1 MTALEIVLLLI
12 GIICVAVS
20 FIFFMKIDGPENV
33 QSVNVSLSDKQ
44 KEAIKGQ
51 ISAVF
56 KEQTDELT
64 RNIEVNTRDAL
75 EHLSNEKIKELSE
88 YSDTVLADINKNHT
102 EVMFLYDML
111 NEKNKEVHNNIRD
124 MQIATEAAKEVMAQQ
139 NEAVQAQMLS
149 EAQEKPVLEPSADTA
164 AKPKTTK
171 KPSAKTTASKTSTAS
186 ATAKTSSGTRKRTTK
201 PKTEEAEA
209 AAVKEAQSAVDEQPV
224 TEQLKADAGNA
235 AESLSDDKKA
245 EKPISNENKKD
256 AVLSLYNEGKSNVEI
271 AKTLGIGVGEVKLV
285 IDLFKGIK

>member
-20 FIFFMKIDGPENV
+20 FIFFMRLDGPENV

-51 ISAVF
+51 ISSVF

-64 RNIEVNTRDAL
+64 RNVEVNAKDAL

-88 YSDTVLADINKNHT
+88 YSDTVLAEINKNHT

-111 NEKNKEVHNNIRD
+111 NEKSKEVHNNIRD
-124 MQIATEAAKEVMAQQ
+124 LNLAAEAVQEAMTQQ
-139 NEAVQAQMLS
+139 NEAIS
-149 EAQEKPVLEPSADTA
+149 KKTEAEA
-164 AKPKTTK
+164 AENAVKEEQDAKESKPKTTK
-171 KPSAKTTASKTSTAS
+171 RTTASKTTASKAAAKSTAV
-186 ATAKTSSGTRKRTTK
+186 TRKRTTK
-201 PKTEEAEA
+201 PKSADADDVKENVSQSESIEKPVSGTVQETVE
-209 AAVKEAQSAVDEQPV
+209 KEAQVDNEKQ
-224 TEQLKADAGNA
+224 
-235 AESLSDDKKA
+235 
-245 EKPISNENKKD
+245 EKPVSNENKKE
-256 AVLSLYNEGKSNVEI
+256 AVLSLYNDGRSVVEI

-285 IDLFKGIK
+285 LDLFKGIK

>member
-20 FIFFMKIDGPENV
+20 FIFFMRFDGPENV

-51 ISAVF
+51 LSSVF

-64 RNIEVNTRDAL
+64 RNVEVNTKDAL

-88 YSDTVLADINKNHT
+88 YSDTVLAEINKNHT

-111 NEKNKEVHNNIRD
+111 NEKSKEVHNNIRD
-124 MQIATEAAKEVMAQQ
+124 LNLAAEAVQEAMTQQ
-139 NEAVQAQMLS
+139 NEAIS
-149 EAQEKPVLEPSADTA
+149 KKTEAEA
-164 AKPKTTK
+164 AENAVKEEQDAKESKPKTTK
-171 KPSAKTTASKTSTAS
+171 RTTASKTTASKAAAKSTAV
-186 ATAKTSSGTRKRTTK
+186 TRKRTTK
-201 PKTEEAEA
+201 PKSADADDVKENVSQSESIEKPVSGTVQETVE
-209 AAVKEAQSAVDEQPV
+209 KEAQVDNEKQ
-224 TEQLKADAGNA
+224 
-235 AESLSDDKKA
+235 
-245 EKPISNENKKD
+245 EKPVSNENKKE
-256 AVLSLYNEGKSNVEI
+256 AVLSLYNDGRSVVEI

-285 IDLFKGIK
+285 LDLFKGIK

>member
-20 FIFFMKIDGPENV
+20 FIFFMRFDGPENV

-51 ISAVF
+51 ISSVF

-64 RNIEVNTRDAL
+64 RNVEVNTKDAL

-88 YSDTVLADINKNHT
+88 YSDTVLAEINKNHT

-111 NEKNKEVHNNIRD
+111 NEKSKEVHNNIRD
-124 MQIATEAAKEVMAQQ
+124 LNLAAEAVQEAMTQQ
-139 NEAVQAQMLS
+139 NEAIS
-149 EAQEKPVLEPSADTA
+149 KKTEAEA
-164 AKPKTTK
+164 AENAVKEEQDAKESKPKTTK
-171 KPSAKTTASKTSTAS
+171 RTTASKTTASKAAAKSTAV
-186 ATAKTSSGTRKRTTK
+186 TRKRTTK
-201 PKTEEAEA
+201 PKSADADDVKENVSQRESIEKPVSGTVQETVE
-209 AAVKEAQSAVDEQPV
+209 KEAQVDNEKQ
-224 TEQLKADAGNA
+224 
-235 AESLSDDKKA
+235 
-245 EKPISNENKKD
+245 EKPVSNENKKE
-256 AVLSLYNEGKSNVEI
+256 AVLSLYNDGRSVVEI

-285 IDLFKGIK
+285 LDLFKGIK

>member
-12 GIICVAVS
+12 GIICVAAS
-20 FIFFMKIDGPENV
+20 FIFFMRLDGPENV

-51 ISAVF
+51 ILAVF

-64 RNIEVNTRDAL
+64 RNVESNTRDAL
-75 EHLSNEKIKELSE
+75 EHLSNEKIKELSD
-88 YSDTVLADINKNHT
+88 YSDTVIADINKNHT

-111 NEKNKEVHNNIRD
+111 NEKSKEVHNNIRD
-124 MQIATEAAKEVMAQQ
+124 LNLATEAA
-139 NEAVQAQMLS
+139 NEAMARQESAAVQQAEAELAAAVDS
-149 EAQEKPVLEPSADTA
+149 EAQAEE
-164 AKPKTTK
+164 AKPKTAK
-171 KPSAKTTASKTSTAS
+171 KTTASKTASTKTTASKTAAKSTA
-186 ATAKTSSGTRKRTTK
+186 KTRKRTTK
-201 PKTEEAEA
+201 PKAADTADTADIPTQTTDGEAPSADVTQTVEPTVTSDTE
-209 AAVKEAQSAVDEQPV
+209 KQD
-224 TEQLKADAGNA
+224 
-235 AESLSDDKKA
+235 
-245 EKPISNENKKD
+245 KPISNENKRE

>member
-20 FIFFMKIDGPENV
+20 FIFFMRLDGPENV

-51 ISAVF
+51 ISSVF

-64 RNIEVNTRDAL
+64 RNVEVNTKDAL

-88 YSDTVLADINKNHT
+88 YSDTVLAEINKNHT

-111 NEKNKEVHNNIRD
+111 NEKSKEVHNNIRD
-124 MQIATEAAKEVMAQQ
+124 LNLAAEAVQEAVAQQ
-139 NEAVQAQMLS
+139 NEAVSKKA
-149 EAQEKPVLEPSADTA
+149 EAEA
-164 AKPKTTK
+164 AENAVKEEQDAKESKPKTTK
-171 KPSAKTTASKTSTAS
+171 RTTASKTTTSKAAAKSTA
-186 ATAKTSSGTRKRTTK
+186 GTRKKTTK
-201 PKTEEAEA
+201 TKSADADDVKENVSQSESIEKPASGTVQG
-209 AAVKEAQSAVDEQPV
+209 AVEKEAQVDNEKQ
-224 TEQLKADAGNA
+224 
-235 AESLSDDKKA
+235 
-245 EKPISNENKKD
+245 EKPVSNENKKE
-256 AVLSLYNEGKSNVEI
+256 AVLSLYNDGRSVVEI

-285 IDLFKGIK
+285 LDLFKGIK

>member
-20 FIFFMKIDGPENV
+20 FIFFMKLDGPESV

-64 RNIEVNTRDAL
+64 SNVESSTRDAL

-88 YSDTVLADINKNHT
+88 YSDTVLAEINKNHT

-111 NEKNKEVHNNIRD
+111 NEKSKEVHNNIRD
-124 MQIATEAAKEVMAQQ
+124 LNLATEAANEVMARQ
-139 NEAVQAQMLS
+139 ESAAVQQA
-149 EAQEKPVLEPSADTA
+149 EAELAAAVDGEVQEKS
-164 AKPKTTK
+164 AKPKTVK
-171 KPSAKTTASKTSTAS
+171 KTTAAKSTKTTEPKTATKSST
-186 ATAKTSSGTRKRTTK
+186 TRKRTTK
-201 PKTEEAEA
+201 LKTAGTA
-209 AAVKEAQSAVDEQPV
+209 DVAGIPV
-224 TEQLKADAGNA
+224 QTADGELPGADVEQLVEQAINENETEKPD
-235 AESLSDDKKA
+235 
-245 EKPISNENKKD
+245 KPISNENKKE

-285 IDLFKGIK
+285 LDLFKGIK

>member
-20 FIFFMKIDGPENV
+20 FIFFMRLDGPENV

-51 ISAVF
+51 ISSVF

-64 RNIEVNTRDAL
+64 RNVEVNAKDAL

-88 YSDTVLADINKNHT
+88 YSDTVLAEINKNHT

-111 NEKNKEVHNNIRD
+111 NEKSKEVHNNIRD
-124 MQIATEAAKEVMAQQ
+124 LNLAAEAVQEAVAQQ
-139 NEAVQAQMLS
+139 NEAVS
-149 EAQEKPVLEPSADTA
+149 KKTEADA
-164 AKPKTTK
+164 AENAVKEEQDAKESKPKTTK
-171 KPSAKTTASKTSTAS
+171 RTTASKTTASKAAAKSTA
-186 ATAKTSSGTRKRTTK
+186 GTRKRTTK
-201 PKTEEAEA
+201 PKSADADDVKEKVSQSGSIEKPASGTVQG
-209 AAVKEAQSAVDEQPV
+209 AVEKEAQVDDEKQ
-224 TEQLKADAGNA
+224 
-235 AESLSDDKKA
+235 
-245 EKPISNENKKD
+245 EKPVSNENKKE
-256 AVLSLYNEGKSNVEI
+256 AVLSLYNDGRSVVEI

-285 IDLFKGIK
+285 LDLFKGIK

>member
-20 FIFFMKIDGPENV
+20 FIFFMRFDGPENV

-51 ISAVF
+51 ISSVF

-64 RNIEVNTRDAL
+64 RNVEVNTKDAL

-88 YSDTVLADINKNHT
+88 YSDTVLAEINKNHT

-111 NEKNKEVHNNIRD
+111 NEKSKEVHNNIRD
-124 MQIATEAAKEVMAQQ
+124 LNLAAEAVQEAMTQQ
-139 NEAVQAQMLS
+139 NEAVS
-149 EAQEKPVLEPSADTA
+149 KKTEAEA
-164 AKPKTTK
+164 AENAVKEEQDAKESKPKTTK
-171 KPSAKTTASKTSTAS
+171 RTTASKTTASKAAAKSTAV
-186 ATAKTSSGTRKRTTK
+186 TRKRTTK
-201 PKTEEAEA
+201 PKSADADDVKENVSQSESIEKPVSGTVQETVE
-209 AAVKEAQSAVDEQPV
+209 KEAQVDNEKQ
-224 TEQLKADAGNA
+224 
-235 AESLSDDKKA
+235 
-245 EKPISNENKKD
+245 EKPVSNENKKE
-256 AVLSLYNEGKSNVEI
+256 AVLSLYNDGRSVVEI

-285 IDLFKGIK
+285 LDLFKGIK

>member
-20 FIFFMKIDGPENV
+20 FIFFMRLDGPENV

-51 ISAVF
+51 ISSVF

-64 RNIEVNTRDAL
+64 RNVEVNTKDAL

-88 YSDTVLADINKNHT
+88 YSDTVLAEINKNHT

-111 NEKNKEVHNNIRD
+111 NEKSKEVHNNIRD
-124 MQIATEAAKEVMAQQ
+124 LNLAAEAVQEAVAQQ
-139 NEAVQAQMLS
+139 NEAVSKKA
-149 EAQEKPVLEPSADTA
+149 EAEA
-164 AKPKTTK
+164 AENAVKEEQDAKESKPKTTK
-171 KPSAKTTASKTSTAS
+171 RTTASKTTTSKTAAKSTA
-186 ATAKTSSGTRKRTTK
+186 GTRKKTTK
-201 PKTEEAEA
+201 PKSADADDVKENVSQSESIEKPASGTVQG
-209 AAVKEAQSAVDEQPV
+209 AVEKEAQVDNEKQ
-224 TEQLKADAGNA
+224 
-235 AESLSDDKKA
+235 
-245 EKPISNENKKD
+245 EKPVSNENKKE
-256 AVLSLYNEGKSNVEI
+256 AVLSLYNDGRSVVEI

-285 IDLFKGIK
+285 LDLFKGIK

>member
-20 FIFFMKIDGPENV
+20 FIFFMRFDGPENV

-51 ISAVF
+51 ISSVF

-64 RNIEVNTRDAL
+64 RNVEVNTKDAL

-88 YSDTVLADINKNHT
+88 YSDTVLAEINKNHT

-111 NEKNKEVHNNIRD
+111 NEKSKEVHNNIRD
-124 MQIATEAAKEVMAQQ
+124 LNLAAEAVQEAMTQQ
-139 NEAVQAQMLS
+139 NEAVS
-149 EAQEKPVLEPSADTA
+149 KKTEAEA
-164 AKPKTTK
+164 AENAVKEEQDAKESKPKTTK
-171 KPSAKTTASKTSTAS
+171 RTTASKTTASKAAAKSTPV
-186 ATAKTSSGTRKRTTK
+186 TRKRTTK
-201 PKTEEAEA
+201 PKSADADDVKENVSQSESIEKPVSGTVQETVE
-209 AAVKEAQSAVDEQPV
+209 KEAQVDNEKQ
-224 TEQLKADAGNA
+224 
-235 AESLSDDKKA
+235 
-245 EKPISNENKKD
+245 EKPVSNENKKE
-256 AVLSLYNEGKSNVEI
+256 AVLSLYNDGRSVVEI

-285 IDLFKGIK
+285 LDLFKGIK

>member
-20 FIFFMKIDGPENV
+20 FIFFMRFDGPENV

-51 ISAVF
+51 ISSVF

-64 RNIEVNTRDAL
+64 RNVEVNTKDAL

-88 YSDTVLADINKNHT
+88 YSDTVLAEINKNHT

-111 NEKNKEVHNNIRD
+111 NEKSKEVHNNIRD
-124 MQIATEAAKEVMAQQ
+124 LNLAAEAVQEAMTQQ
-139 NEAVQAQMLS
+139 NEAIS
-149 EAQEKPVLEPSADTA
+149 KKTEAEA
-164 AKPKTTK
+164 AENAVKEEQDAKESKPKTTK
-171 KPSAKTTASKTSTAS
+171 RTTASKTTASKAAAKSTAV
-186 ATAKTSSGTRKRTTK
+186 TRKRTTK
-201 PKTEEAEA
+201 PKSADADDVKEDVSQSESIEKPVSGTVQETVE
-209 AAVKEAQSAVDEQPV
+209 KEAQVDNEKQ
-224 TEQLKADAGNA
+224 
-235 AESLSDDKKA
+235 
-245 EKPISNENKKD
+245 EKPVSNENKKE
-256 AVLSLYNEGKSNVEI
+256 AVLSLYNDGRSVVEI

-285 IDLFKGIK
+285 LDLFKGIK

>member
-20 FIFFMKIDGPENV
+20 FIFFMRFDGPENV

-51 ISAVF
+51 ISSVF

-64 RNIEVNTRDAL
+64 RNVEVNTKDAL

-88 YSDTVLADINKNHT
+88 YSDTVLAEINKNHT

-111 NEKNKEVHNNIRD
+111 NEKSKEVHNNIRD
-124 MQIATEAAKEVMAQQ
+124 LNLAAEAVQEAMTQQ
-139 NEAVQAQMLS
+139 NEAIS
-149 EAQEKPVLEPSADTA
+149 KKTEAEA
-164 AKPKTTK
+164 AENAAKEEQDAKESKPKTTK
-171 KPSAKTTASKTSTAS
+171 RTTASKTTASKAAAKSTAV
-186 ATAKTSSGTRKRTTK
+186 TRKRTTK
-201 PKTEEAEA
+201 PKSADADDVKENVSQSESIEKPVSGTVQETVE
-209 AAVKEAQSAVDEQPV
+209 KEAQVDNEKQ
-224 TEQLKADAGNA
+224 
-235 AESLSDDKKA
+235 
-245 EKPISNENKKD
+245 EKPVSNENKKE
-256 AVLSLYNEGKSNVEI
+256 AVLSLYNDGRSVVEI

-285 IDLFKGIK
+285 LDLFKGIK

>member
-20 FIFFMKIDGPENV
+20 FIFFMRFDGPENV

-51 ISAVF
+51 ISSVF

-64 RNIEVNTRDAL
+64 RNVEVNTKDAL

-88 YSDTVLADINKNHT
+88 YSDTVLAEINKNHT

-111 NEKNKEVHNNIRD
+111 NEKSKEVHNNIRD
-124 MQIATEAAKEVMAQQ
+124 LNLAAEAVQEAMTQQ
-139 NEAVQAQMLS
+139 NEAIS
-149 EAQEKPVLEPSADTA
+149 KKTEAEA
-164 AKPKTTK
+164 AENAVKEEQDAKESKPKTTK
-171 KPSAKTTASKTSTAS
+171 RTTASKTTASKAAAKSTAV
-186 ATAKTSSGTRKRTTK
+186 TRKRTTK
-201 PKTEEAEA
+201 PKSADADDVKENVSQSESIEKPVSGTVQETVE
-209 AAVKEAQSAVDEQPV
+209 KEAQVDNEKQ
-224 TEQLKADAGNA
+224 
-235 AESLSDDKKA
+235 
-245 EKPISNENKKD
+245 EKPVSNENKKE
-256 AVLSLYNEGKSNVEI
+256 AVLSLYNAGRSVVEI

-285 IDLFKGIK
+285 LDLFKGIK

>member
-20 FIFFMKIDGPENV
+20 FIFFMRFDGPENV

-51 ISAVF
+51 ISSVF

-64 RNIEVNTRDAL
+64 RNVEVNTKDAL

-88 YSDTVLADINKNHT
+88 YSDTVLAEINKNHT

-111 NEKNKEVHNNIRD
+111 NEKSKEVHNNIRD
-124 MQIATEAAKEVMAQQ
+124 LNLAAEAVQEAMTQQ
-139 NEAVQAQMLS
+139 NEAIS
-149 EAQEKPVLEPSADTA
+149 KKTEAKA
-164 AKPKTTK
+164 AENAVKEEQDAKESKPKTTK
-171 KPSAKTTASKTSTAS
+171 RTTASKTTASKAAAKSTAV
-186 ATAKTSSGTRKRTTK
+186 TRKRTTK
-201 PKTEEAEA
+201 PKSADADDVKENVSQSESIEKPVSGTVQETVE
-209 AAVKEAQSAVDEQPV
+209 KEAQVDNEKQ
-224 TEQLKADAGNA
+224 
-235 AESLSDDKKA
+235 
-245 EKPISNENKKD
+245 EKPVSNENKKE
-256 AVLSLYNEGKSNVEI
+256 AVLSLYNDGRSVVEI

-285 IDLFKGIK
+285 LDLFKGIK

>member
-44 KEAIKGQ
+44 REAIKGQ

-139 NEAVQAQMLS
+139 NEA
-149 EAQEKPVLEPSADTA
+149 AQEQKVSEVQEKSVQETADDA
-164 AKPKTTK
+164 VIKPKTAG
-171 KPSAKTTASKTSTAS
+171 KPSAKITASKTSTAS
-186 ATAKTSSGTRKRTTK
+186 AKAKNSSGTRKRTTK
-201 PKTEEAEA
+201 PKTEDGEA
-209 AAVKEAQSAVDEQPV
+209 AVVKETQSAVVEQPADEQV
-224 TEQLKADAGNA
+224 MTAAGNA
-235 AESLSDDKKA
+235 SETLADDKKA
-245 EKPISNENKKD
+245 EKPISNENKKE

>member
-20 FIFFMKIDGPENV
+20 FIFFMRFDGPENV

-51 ISAVF
+51 ISSVF

-64 RNIEVNTRDAL
+64 RNVEVNTKDAL

-88 YSDTVLADINKNHT
+88 YSDTVLAEINKNHT

-111 NEKNKEVHNNIRD
+111 NEKSKEVHNNIRD
-124 MQIATEAAKEVMAQQ
+124 LNLAAEAVQEAMTQQ
-139 NEAVQAQMLS
+139 NEAIS
-149 EAQEKPVLEPSADTA
+149 KKTEAEA
-164 AKPKTTK
+164 AENAVKEEQDAKESKPKTTK
-171 KPSAKTTASKTSTAS
+171 RTTASKTTASKAAAKSTAV
-186 ATAKTSSGTRKRTTK
+186 TRKRTTK
-201 PKTEEAEA
+201 PKSADADDVKENVSQSESIEKPVSGTVQETVE
-209 AAVKEAQSAVDEQPV
+209 KEAQVDNEKQ
-224 TEQLKADAGNA
+224 
-235 AESLSDDKKA
+235 
-245 EKPISNENKKD
+245 EKPVSNENKKE
-256 AVLSLYNEGKSNVEI
+256 AVLSLYNDGRSVVEI

-285 IDLFKGIK
+285 LDLFKGIK

>member
-20 FIFFMKIDGPENV
+20 FIFFMRLDGPENV

-51 ISAVF
+51 ISSVF

-64 RNIEVNTRDAL
+64 RNVEVNTKDAL

-88 YSDTVLADINKNHT
+88 YSDTVLAEINKNHT

-111 NEKNKEVHNNIRD
+111 NEKSKEVHNNIRD
-124 MQIATEAAKEVMAQQ
+124 LNLAAEAVQEAMTQQ
-139 NEAVQAQMLS
+139 NEAIS
-149 EAQEKPVLEPSADTA
+149 KKTEAEA
-164 AKPKTTK
+164 AENAVKEEQDAKESKPKTTK
-171 KPSAKTTASKTSTAS
+171 RTTASKTTASKAAAKSTAV
-186 ATAKTSSGTRKRTTK
+186 TRKRTTK
-201 PKTEEAEA
+201 PKSADADDVKENVSQSESIEKPVSGTVQETVE
-209 AAVKEAQSAVDEQPV
+209 KEAQVDNEKQ
-224 TEQLKADAGNA
+224 
-235 AESLSDDKKA
+235 
-245 EKPISNENKKD
+245 EKPVSNENKKE
-256 AVLSLYNEGKSNVEI
+256 AVLSLYNDGRSVVEI

-285 IDLFKGIK
+285 LDLFKGIK

>member
-20 FIFFMKIDGPENV
+20 FIFFMRFDGPENV

-51 ISAVF
+51 ISSVF

-64 RNIEVNTRDAL
+64 RNVEVNTKDAL

-88 YSDTVLADINKNHT
+88 YSDTVLAEINKNHT

-111 NEKNKEVHNNIRD
+111 NEKSKEVHNNIRD
-124 MQIATEAAKEVMAQQ
+124 LNLAAEAVQEAMTQQ
-139 NEAVQAQMLS
+139 NEAIS
-149 EAQEKPVLEPSADTA
+149 KKTEAEA
-164 AKPKTTK
+164 AENAVKEEQDAKKSKPKTTK
-171 KPSAKTTASKTSTAS
+171 RTTASKTTASKAAAKSTAV
-186 ATAKTSSGTRKRTTK
+186 TRKRTTK
-201 PKTEEAEA
+201 PKSADADDVKENVSQRESIEKPVSGTVQETVE
-209 AAVKEAQSAVDEQPV
+209 KEAQVDNEKQ
-224 TEQLKADAGNA
+224 
-235 AESLSDDKKA
+235 
-245 EKPISNENKKD
+245 EKPVSNENKKE
-256 AVLSLYNEGKSNVEI
+256 AVLSLYNDGRSVVEI

-285 IDLFKGIK
+285 LDLFKGIK

>member
-20 FIFFMKIDGPENV
+20 FIFFMRLDGPENV

-51 ISAVF
+51 ISSVF

-64 RNIEVNTRDAL
+64 RNVEVNAKDAL

-88 YSDTVLADINKNHT
+88 YSDTVLAEINKNHT

-111 NEKNKEVHNNIRD
+111 NEKSKEVHNNIRD
-124 MQIATEAAKEVMAQQ
+124 LNLAAEAVQEAVAQQ
-139 NEAVQAQMLS
+139 NEAVS
-149 EAQEKPVLEPSADTA
+149 KKTEAEA
-164 AKPKTTK
+164 AENAVKEEQDAKESKPKTTK
-171 KPSAKTTASKTSTAS
+171 RTTASKTTASKAAAKSTA
-186 ATAKTSSGTRKRTTK
+186 GTRKRTTK
-201 PKTEEAEA
+201 PKSEDAEDVKENVSQSGSIEKPA
-209 AAVKEAQSAVDEQPV
+209 SGTVQGAVEKEAQVDDEKQ
-224 TEQLKADAGNA
+224 
-235 AESLSDDKKA
+235 
-245 EKPISNENKKD
+245 EKPVSNENKKE
-256 AVLSLYNEGKSNVEI
+256 AVLSLYNDGRSVVEI

-285 IDLFKGIK
+285 LDLFKGIK

>member
-164 AKPKTTK
+164 AK
-171 KPSAKTTASKTSTAS
+171 
-186 ATAKTSSGTRKRTTK
+186 TSSGTRKRTTK

-224 TEQLKADAGNA
+224 AEQLKADAGNA

>member
-20 FIFFMKIDGPENV
+20 FIFFMRLDGPENV

-51 ISAVF
+51 ISSVF

-64 RNIEVNTRDAL
+64 RNVEVNTKDAL

-88 YSDTVLADINKNHT
+88 YSDTVLAEINKNHT

-111 NEKNKEVHNNIRD
+111 NEKSKEVHNNIRD
-124 MQIATEAAKEVMAQQ
+124 LNLAAEAVQEAVAQQ
-139 NEAVQAQMLS
+139 NEAVS
-149 EAQEKPVLEPSADTA
+149 KKTEAEA
-164 AKPKTTK
+164 AENAVKEEQDAKESKPKTTK
-171 KPSAKTTASKTSTAS
+171 RTTASKTTASKAAAKSTA
-186 ATAKTSSGTRKRTTK
+186 GTRKKTTK
-201 PKTEEAEA
+201 PKSADADDVKENVSQSESIEKPASGTVQG
-209 AAVKEAQSAVDEQPV
+209 AVEKEAQVDNEKQ
-224 TEQLKADAGNA
+224 
-235 AESLSDDKKA
+235 
-245 EKPISNENKKD
+245 EKPVSNENKKE
-256 AVLSLYNEGKSNVEI
+256 AVLSLYNDGRSVVEI

-285 IDLFKGIK
+285 LDLFKGIK

>member
-20 FIFFMKIDGPENV
+20 FIFFMRFDGPENV

-51 ISAVF
+51 ISSVF

-64 RNIEVNTRDAL
+64 RNVEVITKDAL

-88 YSDTVLADINKNHT
+88 YSDTVLAEINKNHT

-111 NEKNKEVHNNIRD
+111 NEKSKEVHNNIRD
-124 MQIATEAAKEVMAQQ
+124 LNLAAEAVQEAMTQQ
-139 NEAVQAQMLS
+139 NEAIS
-149 EAQEKPVLEPSADTA
+149 KKTEAEA
-164 AKPKTTK
+164 AENAVKEEQDAKKSKPKTTK
-171 KPSAKTTASKTSTAS
+171 RTTASKTTASKAAAKSTAV
-186 ATAKTSSGTRKRTTK
+186 TRKRTTK
-201 PKTEEAEA
+201 PKSADADDVKENVSQRESIEKPVSGTVQETVE
-209 AAVKEAQSAVDEQPV
+209 KEAQVDNEKQ
-224 TEQLKADAGNA
+224 
-235 AESLSDDKKA
+235 
-245 EKPISNENKKD
+245 EKPVSNENKKE
-256 AVLSLYNEGKSNVEI
+256 AVLSLYNDGRSVVEI

-285 IDLFKGIK
+285 LDLFKGIK

>member
-20 FIFFMKIDGPENV
+20 FIFFMKLDGPESV

-64 RNIEVNTRDAL
+64 SNIEGSTRDAL

-88 YSDTVLADINKNHT
+88 YSDTVLAEINKNHT

-111 NEKNKEVHNNIRD
+111 NEKSKEVHNNIRD
-124 MQIATEAAKEVMAQQ
+124 LNLATEAA
-139 NEAVQAQMLS
+139 NEAIAHQESAAVQRA
-149 EAQEKPVLEPSADTA
+149 EAEMIAAVDGEVQDES
-164 AKPKTTK
+164 AKPKTVK
-171 KPSAKTTASKTSTAS
+171 KTTAAKSIKTTESKTAAKSPAKTAS
-186 ATAKTSSGTRKRTTK
+186 TTRKRTTK
-201 PKTEEAEA
+201 PKAVDTDASTDLSVQPADTEE
-209 AAVKEAQSAVDEQPV
+209 VN
-224 TEQLKADAGNA
+224 ADAVQNVEPA
-235 AESLSDDKKA
+235 ITENDNEKTD
-245 EKPISNENKKD
+245 KPISNENKKE

-285 IDLFKGIK
+285 LDLFKGIK

>member
-20 FIFFMKIDGPENV
+20 FIFFMRFDGPENV

-51 ISAVF
+51 ISSVF

-64 RNIEVNTRDAL
+64 RNVEVNTKDAL

-88 YSDTVLADINKNHT
+88 YSDTVLAEINKNHT

-111 NEKNKEVHNNIRD
+111 NEKSKEVHNNIRD
-124 MQIATEAAKEVMAQQ
+124 LNLAAEAVQEAMTQQ
-139 NEAVQAQMLS
+139 NEAIS
-149 EAQEKPVLEPSADTA
+149 KKTEAEA
-164 AKPKTTK
+164 AENAVKEEQDAKESKPKTTK
-171 KPSAKTTASKTSTAS
+171 RTTASKTTASKAAAKSTAV
-186 ATAKTSSGTRKRTTK
+186 TRKRTTK
-201 PKTEEAEA
+201 PKSADADDVKENVSQGESIEKPVSGTVQETVE
-209 AAVKEAQSAVDEQPV
+209 KEAQVDNEKQ
-224 TEQLKADAGNA
+224 
-235 AESLSDDKKA
+235 
-245 EKPISNENKKD
+245 EKPVSNENKKE
-256 AVLSLYNEGKSNVEI
+256 AVLSLYNDGRSVVEI

-285 IDLFKGIK
+285 LDLFKGIK

>member
-20 FIFFMKIDGPENV
+20 FIFFMRFDGPENV

-51 ISAVF
+51 ISSVL

-64 RNIEVNTRDAL
+64 RNVEVNTKDAL

-88 YSDTVLADINKNHT
+88 YSDTVLAEINKNHT

-111 NEKNKEVHNNIRD
+111 NEKSKEVHNNIRD
-124 MQIATEAAKEVMAQQ
+124 LNLAAEAVQEAMTQQ
-139 NEAVQAQMLS
+139 NEAVS
-149 EAQEKPVLEPSADTA
+149 KKTEAEA
-164 AKPKTTK
+164 AENAVKEEQDAKESKPKTTK
-171 KPSAKTTASKTSTAS
+171 RTTASKTTASKAAAKSTAV
-186 ATAKTSSGTRKRTTK
+186 TRKRTTK
-201 PKTEEAEA
+201 PKSADADDVKENVSQSESIEKPVSGTVQETVE
-209 AAVKEAQSAVDEQPV
+209 KEAQVDNEKQ
-224 TEQLKADAGNA
+224 
-235 AESLSDDKKA
+235 
-245 EKPISNENKKD
+245 EKPVSNENKKE
-256 AVLSLYNEGKSNVEI
+256 AVLSLYNDGRSVVEI

-285 IDLFKGIK
+285 LDLFKGIK

>member
-20 FIFFMKIDGPENV
+20 FIFFMKLDGPESV

-64 RNIEVNTRDAL
+64 SNVESSTRDAL

-88 YSDTVLADINKNHT
+88 YSDTVLAEINKNHT

-111 NEKNKEVHNNIRD
+111 NEKSKEVHNNIRD
-124 MQIATEAAKEVMAQQ
+124 LNLATEAANEVMARQ
-139 NEAVQAQMLS
+139 ESAAVQQA
-149 EAQEKPVLEPSADTA
+149 EAELAAAVDGEVQEKS
-164 AKPKTTK
+164 AKPKTVK
-171 KPSAKTTASKTSTAS
+171 KTTAAKSTKTTEPKTATKSST
-186 ATAKTSSGTRKRTTK
+186 TRKRTTK
-201 PKTEEAEA
+201 LKTAGTADVAGIPVQTADGELPGAD
-209 AAVKEAQSAVDEQPV
+209 VEQPV
-224 TEQLKADAGNA
+224 EQAINENETEKPD
-235 AESLSDDKKA
+235 
-245 EKPISNENKKD
+245 KPISNENKKE

-285 IDLFKGIK
+285 LDLFKGIK

>member
-20 FIFFMKIDGPENV
+20 FIFFMKIDGSENV

-44 KEAIKGQ
+44 REAIKGQ

-139 NEAVQAQMLS
+139 NEA
-149 EAQEKPVLEPSADTA
+149 AQEQKVSEVQEKSDDAVI
-164 AKPKTTK
+164 KPKTAG
-171 KPSAKTTASKTSTAS
+171 KPSAKITASKTSTAS
-186 ATAKTSSGTRKRTTK
+186 AKAKNSSGTRKRTTK
-201 PKTEEAEA
+201 PKTEDGEA
-209 AAVKEAQSAVDEQPV
+209 AVVKETQSAVVEQPADEQV
-224 TEQLKADAGNA
+224 MTAAGNA
-235 AESLSDDKKA
+235 SETLADDKKA
-245 EKPISNENKKD
+245 EKPISNENKKE

>member
-44 KEAIKGQ
+44 REAIKGQ

-139 NEAVQAQMLS
+139 NEA
-149 EAQEKPVLEPSADTA
+149 AQEQKVSE
-164 AKPKTTK
+164 
-171 KPSAKTTASKTSTAS
+171 
-186 ATAKTSSGTRKRTTK
+186 
-201 PKTEEAEA
+201 
-209 AAVKEAQSAVDEQPV
+209 VQ
-224 TEQLKADAGNA
+224 
-235 AESLSDDKKA
+235 
-245 EKPISNENKKD
+245 EKSVQER
-256 AVLSLYNEGKSNVEI
+256 LMMR
-271 AKTLGIGVGEVKLV
+271 
-285 IDLFKGIK
+285 

>member
-20 FIFFMKIDGPENV
+20 FIFFMRFDGPENV

-51 ISAVF
+51 ISSVF

-64 RNIEVNTRDAL
+64 RNVEVNTKDAL

-88 YSDTVLADINKNHT
+88 YSDTVLAEINKNHT

-111 NEKNKEVHNNIRD
+111 NEKSKEVHNNIRD
-124 MQIATEAAKEVMAQQ
+124 LNLAAEVVQEAMTQQ
-139 NEAVQAQMLS
+139 NEAIS
-149 EAQEKPVLEPSADTA
+149 KKTEAEA
-164 AKPKTTK
+164 AENAVKEEQDAKESKPKTTK
-171 KPSAKTTASKTSTAS
+171 RTTASKTTASKAAAKSTAV
-186 ATAKTSSGTRKRTTK
+186 TRKRTTK
-201 PKTEEAEA
+201 PKSADADDVKENVSQSESIEKPVSGTVQETVE
-209 AAVKEAQSAVDEQPV
+209 KEAQVDNEKQ
-224 TEQLKADAGNA
+224 
-235 AESLSDDKKA
+235 
-245 EKPISNENKKD
+245 EKPVSNENKKE
-256 AVLSLYNEGKSNVEI
+256 AVLSLYNDGRSVVEI

-285 IDLFKGIK
+285 LDLFKGIK